1 MAKQLKIT
9 WKKSTISTKQRHR
22 DTIRALGL
30 KRLHHTVVKDDSPQ
44 LRGMLHLVDFLVS
57 VEEVEG

>member
-1 MAKQLKIT
+1 MSKQLKIT
-9 WKKSTISTKQRHR
+9 WTKSTIATQKRHR

-44 LRGMLHLVDFLVS
+44 LRGMLHLVEFLVN

>member
-9 WKKSTISTKQRHR
+9 WKKSTISTKQQHR

-30 KRLHHTVVKDDSPQ
+30 KRLNHSVVKDDSPQ

>member
-9 WKKSTISTKQRHR
+9 WKKSTTSTKKQHR

-30 KRLHHTVVKDDSPQ
+30 KRLNHTVVKDDSPQ

>member
-9 WKKSTISTKQRHR
+9 WKKSTIATKQQHR

-30 KRLHHTVVKDDSPQ
+30 KRLNHTVVKDDSPQ
-44 LRGMLHLVDFLVS
+44 LRGMLHLVNFLVS

>member
-9 WKKSTISTKQRHR
+9 WKKSTIATQKQHR

-30 KRLHHTVVKDDSPQ
+30 KRLHHSVVKSDTPQ
-44 LRGMLHLVDFLVS
+44 LRGMLRLVEFLVS
-57 VEEVEG
+57 VEEVGA